1 MRTEIIIAHH
11 DIFFVLSFTFAN
23 GVILDFAILLTLL
36 YIALN
41 LLKSETEYL
50 AVFASCSF

>member
-23 GVILDFAILLTLL
+23 GVILDFAIHT
-36 YIALN
+36 ADV
-41 LLKSETEYL
+41 T
-50 AVFASCSF
+50 VHCS